1 MLTYEQGHK
10 AARLMEETGG
20 GFASA
25 IAWAFYKAD
34 SHNARILLEAYE
46 DMFMRFYDLAV
57 QAEQARDADIDEYD
71 EADTEP
77 DHWAIDR

>member
-10 AARLMEETGG
+10 AARLMERIGG

-25 IAWAFYKAD
+25 IAQAFYKAD

-46 DMFMRFYDLAV
+46 DMFLRHYDMAV
-57 QAEQARDADIDEYD
+57 ERESRSIA
-71 EADTEP
+71 
-77 DHWAIDR
+77 

>member
-10 AARLMEETGG
+10 AARLMEEMGG

-46 DMFMRFYDLAV
+46 ELFHRFYDLAV
-57 QAEQARDADIDEYD
+57 
-71 EADTEP
+71 
-77 DHWAIDR
+77 DRESRTTA